1 LVGLVGDEL
10 HKHLR
15 VNAVTQHLLHTDP
28 AHSHGWQWR
37 HGHTHTVP
45 TLHFA
50 VKRLPGTLLT
60 AKFNSAECARPLL
73 VGRFKGSPESFNPA
87 CQNEGK
93 KEKNKNIKT
102 LLAVGGQDSRERRH
116 KGEEKR
122 ERETGQEN
130 VNGMATIGK
139 KKGKPKKS
147 KIPPR
152 DTLTEQQVFPH
163 VCVQRWHVLPYNFT
177 ATSAD
182 AAALAIRAEKRNR
195 GSIRHSGHRRL
206 RYVSVQLPVLDVFED
221 ALLGHAACSIANV
234 RGA

>member
-15 VNAVTQHLLHTDP
+15 VNAVTHHLLHTDP
-28 AHSHGWQWR
+28 AHSHGWHGR

-50 VKRLPGTLLT
+50 VTRLPGTLLT
-60 AKFNSAECARPLL
+60 AKFNSAECARPLV
-73 VGRFKGSPESFNPA
+73 VGRLQRFTSSLSILA
-87 CQNEGK
+87 CQDQKRK
-93 KEKNKNIKT
+93 KIRKKRLEKHSQS
-102 LLAVGGQDSRERRH
+102 VGTGGEKEDT
-116 KGEEKR
+116 KAEEKR
-122 ERETGQEN
+122 ETVHEN

-163 VCVQRWHVLPYNFT
+163 VVC
-177 ATSAD
+177 
-182 AAALAIRAEKRNR
+182 
-195 GSIRHSGHRRL
+195 
-206 RYVSVQLPVLDVFED
+206 
-221 ALLGHAACSIANV
+221 
-234 RGA
+234 